1 MIRAFQSAVI
11 KAYVRA
17 VIPGYGGGTTPV
29 DYSGIIASLNLLTDT
44 SDSAYDGTGPTLGL
58 METQLDTINGEIIT
72 V

>member
-1 MIRAFQSAVI
+1 MIRAFTSAAT

-17 VIPGYGGGTTPV
+17 VIPGYGSSI

-44 SDSAYDGTGPTLGL
+44 LDSAYDGTDPILTG